1 MANEKR
7 VRNNNVQGT
16 LSSTMNST
24 GTTMASAGLANL
36 EAISS
41 TEHAAIVID
50 PGRTAGAP
58 EIVHV
63 TAHTG
68 SATSATVARG
78 REGTAAR
85 AHSSTEEWV
94 HAPTATID
102 YLPFRPPSA
111 RARRAAAQS
120 MDNNVWEAVA
130 FDTEDWDTNTIWSS
144 TAANKFFAKTPGK
157 YLCTFAAGVVDSSGG
172 SFKGVAVVKNSTN
185 LTSTNDAYETLT
197 ETTAIGDDWA
207 LNASGMFAL
216 TTSDYITG
224 QILQNSG
231 AGLNTST
238 ILRWQPKLSM
248 IWLSS

>member
-24 GTTMASAGLANL
+24 GTTMNSAGLANL

-41 TEHAAIVID
+41 TEHAAIIID

-68 SATSATVARG
+68 SATSATVVRG

-85 AHSSTEEWV
+85 AHSSTEEWI

-102 YLPFRPPSA
+102 FLPFRPPSV
-111 RARRAAAQS
+111 RVEGAAATTVAS
-120 MDNNVWEAVA
+120 GSTVAVI
-130 FDTEDWDTNTIWSS
+130 FGTEVWDTDGMWSS
-144 TAANKFFAKTPGK
+144 TANTRLEINTAGK
-157 YLCTFAAGVVDSSGG
+157 YLVGGHVRITESTGGTYRAVTIRKNGAVDLFQEQFTPPETGHLQTRPGIGPVLISLTSTEYLQLMVNHAAGVSLTVAATTTIKSPAFWAIWQSS
-172 SFKGVAVVKNSTN
+172 
-185 LTSTNDAYETLT
+185 
-197 ETTAIGDDWA
+197 
-207 LNASGMFAL
+207 
-216 TTSDYITG
+216 
-224 QILQNSG
+224 
-231 AGLNTST
+231 
-238 ILRWQPKLSM
+238 
-248 IWLSS
+248 